1 MTHSRLSRVVQ
12 EILPIFHYMYYRR
25 RFQEEAHSVNPPG
38 AAASYEKLAEDELKT
53 RLKDEHQRGAAIDEK
68 TFKLTLSLTFA
79 LTIMGTVSSALLG
92 GFDGPLRSIARL
104 LVALV
109 VFYALAAGFVALGA
123 MRTLP
128 SYGLGAEPDLRD
140 KPGARRESLA
150 TSLARNEK
158 IGLARGARNETAHM
172 LLRNSF
178 LCLFALLVVYFAVQP
193 AFRSATPFCE

>member
-1 MTHSRLSRVVQ
+1 MAHSRLSRVVE
-12 EILPIFHYMYYRR
+12 EILPIFHYIYYSRHFR
-25 RFQEEAHSVNPPG
+25 KEATSANTPG
-38 AAASYEKLAEDELKT
+38 AAASYEKLPEDQLKT
-53 RLKDEHQRGAAIDEK
+53 LLKDEHERGAVIDEK

-92 GFDGPLRSIARL
+92 GFDGPLRSIGRL

-123 MRTLP
+123 MRTQP
-128 SYGLGAEPDLRD
+128 SYGLGAYPDFWD
-140 KPGARRESLA
+140 KPGARREFLA
-150 TSLARNEK
+150 SSLARNEK

-178 LCLFALLVVYFAVQP
+178 VCLFALLVVYFAGQP
-193 AFRSATPFCE
+193 ALKSTPPFCE